1 MRDDEIVDKLKGKNQ
16 EDFIDIVNNY
26 KKKIIAFC
34 YSYTADKF
42 EAEDL
47 SQEVFIA
54 FYKSIDKFRGECSI
68 STYLYKI
75 AVSKCLDFKRKRSI
89 KDMLTLNFEDRGK
102 SYDLDSKVFIRQC
115 IKNLP
120 KEIKLSVVLYYYVG
134 LSHKEI
140 GEILNISPKAVE
152 GRIYRGKQKLKSQLK
167 KEVSYAC
174 SKKEM
179 I

>member
-1 MRDDEIVDKLKGKNQ
+1 MCDEEIVAKLKEKNE
-16 EDFIDIVNNY
+16 EDFIEIVNSY
-26 KKKIIAFC
+26 KNKIVAFC
-34 YSYTADKF
+34 YSYTEDKF

-47 SQEVFIA
+47 SQEVFLA
-54 FYKSIDKFRGECSI
+54 FYKSLDNFRAECSI

-75 AVSKCLDFKRKRSI
+75 AVSKCLDFKRKKSI
-89 KDMLTLNFEDRGK
+89 KAMLTLNFEDKGK
-102 SYDLDSKVFIRQC
+102 CYDLDDKVYIRQC

-120 KEIKLSVVLYYYVG
+120 KEIKISVVLYYYVG

-140 GEILNISPKAVE
+140 GDILNITPKAVE
-152 GRIYRGKQKLKSQLK
+152 GRIYRGKQKLKAQLK
-167 KEVSYAC
+167 KEADYVC